1 LWNPVSLDLVGRASL
16 TSAANQGVFALA
28 MPVPELDNSTMHVPA
43 SDRWTAADLD
53 HLPENGLRYEVLNG
67 QLVVNAA
74 PKPIHQRF
82 VLELGERLNK
92 ALPEGLHMLPGV
104 GVLIG
109 DDEPIPDLLVCAG
122 PILWDARGVP
132 AGQVKLVVEIVS
144 RSTAAMDRRIKP
156 DLYGEG
162 GIPNYWRLDT
172 SRFKGQLPGEELPV
186 LFAYALTEEGE
197 YEQVARCPAGRMAKL
212 NLPFDLTLDPADLL
226 P

>member
-1 LWNPVSLDLVGRASL
+1 M
-16 TSAANQGVFALA
+16 A
-28 MPVPELDNSTMHVPA
+28 MPEQELDNSTMHVPA
-43 SDRWTAADLD
+43 SDHWTAADLD

-82 VLELGERLNK
+82 VSVLGRILEE
-92 ALPEGLHMLPGV
+92 ALPEGLYMIPGV

-122 PILWDARGVP
+122 PIAWDDRGIP
-132 AGQVKLVVEIVS
+132 AAQVQLVVEIVS

-156 DLYGEG
+156 DLYADA
-162 GIPNYWRLDT
+162 GIPNYWRLET
-172 SRFKGQLPGEELPV
+172 ARFKGQLPGEELPI
-186 LFAYALTEEGE
+186 LFAYALADTGE
-197 YEQVARCPAGRMAKL
+197 YELVRRAATGSKVVMQRPFEIAFDTAR
-212 NLPFDLTLDPADLL
+212 LL